1 MGIKD
6 DKSLKQTLSI
16 KRKLMKAFV
25 DSGLSLYA
33 VHAALAKREDG
44 FKLSYNTIRTTL
56 DPTDTSP
63 PNLFALISLARLWNL
78 DTASLLAPPVENVED
93 DSNIRTIE
101 SLMKSGKYIVLD
113 HWAYQGEFHG
123 YMLNP
128 NTSRK
133 EIVPFELEIKKDEAS
148 GKVDAY
154 MTYHSKPIDTHGEV
168 VENNPHYHGVPI
180 LLTSTENVFILF
192 TNDHGGFFFLCFKYM
207 EHENQRLYYRP
218 GIAITI
224 TSAERSP
231 IALNFVLFENPLPQ
245 EKIDKYVPGLL
256 KISGSNFMVEESVL
270 DELKEDPD
278 VQVFMDALGYIVKS
292 EKSQKNVIRIK
303 DSQIMT
309 SIDDVEQWESIMK
322 ALVMLKG
329 RSLAPDWIQYTYVKD
344 YTRFGKMYLQ
354 NDDKE

>member
-154 MTYHSKPIDTHGEV
+154 MTYHSKPI
-168 VENNPHYHGVPI
+168 
-180 LLTSTENVFILF
+180 
-192 TNDHGGFFFLCFKYM
+192 